1 MRSTRE
7 RDQVNPFFPF
17 TFHCVL
23 CVCVIVC
30 VVQVCVCVCVSVCV
44 SVRLTRAY
52 NSKPDMPGH
61 SLLSLG
67 VEKKS
72 MNEVELT
79 INCFIVVTW
88 CAWQWITIQINDVLH
103 MPRLF

>member
-1 MRSTRE
+1 
-7 RDQVNPFFPF
+7 
-17 TFHCVL
+17 
-23 CVCVIVC
+23 
-30 VVQVCVCVCVSVCV
+30 
-44 SVRLTRAY
+44 
-52 NSKPDMPGH
+52 MPGH

-72 MNEVELT
+72 VNEVELT
-79 INCFIVVTW
+79 MNCFIVVTW